1 MKELNFKGGRK
12 MSGFFNG
19 GGPTGGGC
27 GTNNLILFLLLI
39 ILVGDCL
46 CFGGG
51 SYGPKC

>member
-12 MSGFFNG
+12 MTGLFNG
-19 GGPTGGGC
+19 CGPTGG
-27 GTNNLILFLLLI
+27 GTNNLILFLLLL

-51 SYGPKC
+51 HGPRC